1 MKGLLSGLIALL
13 LTFGGG
19 YFYGKHVEAEAQQV
33 EINKLNT
40 QARIKEQALATAV
53 TTTAEALRKTNEKA
67 KTVTKE
73 RDAAIDSG
81 ALKLRVPVKTTCP
94 VYTPTD
100 TPSPSGDNRGEA
112 SAELDREIAKAL
124 VAITDEGNRAIEK
137 LNACISLYN
146 QALESQKGI
155 K

>member
-19 YFYGKHVEAEAQQV
+19 YFYGKYVEREIQQAEV
-33 EINKLNT
+33 DRLNT
-40 QARIKEQALATAV
+40 EARAKEQALAAAV

-67 KTVTKE
+67 KLATKQ

-81 ALKLRVPVKTTCP
+81 ALKLRVKTTCP
-94 VYTPTD
+94 VHTPAD
-100 TPSPSGDNRGEA
+100 TPAPAGSGGGEA
-112 SAELDREIAKAL
+112 SAELDRETAKAL

-137 LNACISLYN
+137 LNACITLYN
-146 QALESQKGI
+146 NARSAQ
-155 K
+155 

>member
-19 YFYGKHVEAEAQQV
+19 YFYGKYVEREAQQV
-33 EINKLNT
+33 EVDRLNT
-40 QARIKEQALATAV
+40 EARAKEQALATAV

-67 KTVTKE
+67 KLATKQ

-81 ALKLRVPVKTTCP
+81 ALKLRVKTTCP
-94 VYTPTD
+94 VPASPD
-100 TPSPSGDNRGEA
+100 TPAPAGDSAGEA
-112 SAELDREIAKAL
+112 SAELDRETAKAL

-146 QALESQKGI
+146 QALESQKEI